1 MASLG
6 GVSSSNTMSS
16 LMNSANMISGL
27 ASGLDTESMI
37 ENLVKSYQTKI
48 SQLNQKATKVE
59 WKQESYRSIIQK
71 LVGLSSKY
79 TSYNSSSN
87 LTSPSFFNS
96 SVKVDPLGV
105 FADRVSASG
114 KTSSEI
120 SLDRVTQLA
129 TSAQY
134 RTGSSMYKAEDGIK
148 ASEAIDLNG
157 RTPLSALN
165 GSLTVTYGD
174 KKVSIRFDQV
184 KDVEAINEIKEN
196 NAGISD
202 QEALGK
208 LIERKLA
215 DQEITFS
222 GGKTETAD
230 KRIGVEVLGGTI
242 SFYERGNAGN
252 GLYISSASKDVASAL
267 GLDLSNAKE
276 DKITSFDAPDKLVN
290 NMSLEGYLAGET
302 MNLTLDGVTKQ
313 IELPSVAMGMLFD
326 ADGNQLRDENGDP
339 LEYNAK
345 DYTKALNMAVQK
357 AFGRNKIEV
366 ENVSED
372 PKKLQLNFKV
382 QEGSEL
388 VINSDVGKAL
398 GIGQTATSYLNT
410 NQTLKE
416 LLGDKL
422 KNLSPAK
429 VEDEFGVEVL
439 DVDEKTGK
447 YKYEFKIND
456 VVVGKYTEDA
466 KLSDIMADINSN
478 KQAGVSV
485 SYSQTTKNFLFKSKD
500 TGAQSE
506 IKIGGGLAETM
517 FGSTEIADNSGGS
530 FAESYG
536 LSGLRDGETASLKV
550 TMPNGGG
557 ETAFNITKETSMQE
571 VADKLNDAFQQQYSF
586 SYNKYSGQIEAK
598 DLKSGERTE
607 FGMKA
612 TVGGRDKDVEF
623 DPSKAPTVNY
633 TTGQDAKFT
642 VTVNGETK
650 NMTRSSN
657 SVTIDGLTITMKD
670 TFDGYKSE
678 DGKEEAIDGAGK
690 PKNAITFETRT
701 DSDKIV
707 ETIKGLIDEYNAV
720 MAEVKSAYTTLP
732 YRKSSNGSFSNY
744 EPLTDEE
751 REGMTESAI
760 KSYEEKAKQGI
771 LFNDRN
777 LSALYD
783 KMRNVFAGSNEAA
796 LRSMGITISYS
807 ITDGV
812 QAVTLDESKLRATLD
827 SDPDLV
833 TETFTGE
840 KGVMQSMK
848 TQLDAYARTTGV
860 PKGILIEQAGSPL
873 SSLSLMDN
881 TWQRE
886 IDNLNTQIEK
896 WQDKLTSQV
905 ERYTSQ
911 FSRLEVLINQ
921 MNSQSSTLAGLMGGG

>member
-1 MASLG
+1 MASLS

-37 ENLVKSYQTKI
+37 ENLVKSYSTKI
-48 SQLNQKATKVE
+48 SQLNQKVTKVE
-59 WKQESYRSIIQK
+59 WKQEAYRSIIQK
-71 LVGLSSKY
+71 MVGFNSKY
-79 TSYNSSSN
+79 TSYTSSNN

-96 SVKVDPLGV
+96 AVKVDALGA
-105 FADRVSASG
+105 FADKVSASG

-129 TSAQY
+129 TAAQY
-134 RTGSSMYKAEDGIK
+134 RTGSSMYKADNGIK

-208 LIERKLA
+208 LIEQKLA
-215 DQEITFS
+215 DQEIAFS
-222 GGKTETAD
+222 GGATESAD

-276 DKITSFDAPDKLVN
+276 DKITSFDAPDRLVN
-290 NMSLEGYLAGET
+290 NMSLEGYLAGEK
-302 MNLTLDGVTKQ
+302 MNLTLDGITKQ

-326 ADGNQLRDENGDP
+326 SEGNQLRDEDGNP
-339 LEYNAK
+339 LEYNAA
-345 DYTKALNMAVQK
+345 DYTKALDMAVQK
-357 AFGRNKIEV
+357 AFGRGKIQV
-366 ENVSED
+366 ENISED
-372 PKKLQLNFKV
+372 PQKLQLNFKV
-382 QEGSEL
+382 REGSEL

-416 LLGDKL
+416 LMGDKL
-422 KNLSPAK
+422 NGLSPAK
-429 VEDEFGVEVL
+429 YTDEFGVEVL

-456 VVVGKYTEDA
+456 TVIGKYTEDA
-466 KLSDIMADINSN
+466 KLSDILADINSN
-478 KQAGVSV
+478 KEAGVSV
-485 SYSQTTKNFLFKSKD
+485 SYSQTTKNFTFTAKE
-500 TGAQSE
+500 TGESSE
-506 IKIGGGLAETM
+506 IKISGGLAEAM
-517 FGSTEIADNSGGS
+517 FGTTEIADNSGGS

-536 LSGLRDGETASLKV
+536 LSGLRDGETAILKV
-550 TMPNGGG
+550 TMPKDKT
-557 ETAFNITKETSMQE
+557 EFNITKETSMQE
-571 VADKLNDAFQQQYSF
+571 VADMLNAAYQQQYSF

-598 DLKSGERTE
+598 DLESGERTE
-607 FGMKA
+607 LGMKA

-633 TTGQDAKFT
+633 TPGQDAKFT
-642 VTVNGETK
+642 VTVNGETL

-657 SVTIDGLTITMKD
+657 TVNIDGLSITMKD

-678 DGKEEAIDGAGK
+678 DGKEDAVTSAGK
-690 PKNAITFETRT
+690 PKNAVTFQSRT

-707 ETIKGLIDEYNAV
+707 ETIKGMIDEYNA
-720 MAEVKSAYTTLP
+720 MMSEIKSAYTTLP
-732 YRKSSNGSFSNY
+732 YRKSSSGSFANY

-751 REGMTESAI
+751 REGMSESAI
-760 KSYEEKAKQGI
+760 QSYEEKAKQGI
-771 LFNDRN
+771 LFGDRN
-777 LSALYD
+777 LSTLYD
-783 KMRNVFAGSNEAA
+783 KMRNVFAGTNEAA
-796 LRSMGITISYS
+796 LRSMGITISFS
-807 ITDGV
+807 ITDGA
-812 QAVTLDESKLRATLD
+812 QAVTLDESKLRSALE

-840 KGVMQSMK
+840 RGVMQNMK

-873 SSLSLMDN
+873 SSLSLLDN

-886 IDNLNTQIEK
+886 IDNLSTQIEK

-921 MNSQSSTLAGLMGGG
+921 MNSQSSSLAGLMGG